1 MLSRALAGLA
11 ITAAAVSMPA
21 ASADPEPA
29 PAPAPPSV
37 QGLTPVSP
45 VPFTVADGIY
55 AFSAPVGVNC
65 VVSKTS
71 RSYGCSGTM
80 PGAPNGANTV
90 TGGAAGEPGFS
101 AADRPLFHFD
111 GTPQELGEGTRIG
124 TGTISCGVVAGGV
137 VCDNSFDQTGFVI
150 SSAGTYSYG
159 AVNPLLDRP
168 EGTNPYFN

>member
-1 MLSRALAGLA
+1 MTKVMSRALAGLTIA
-11 ITAAAVSMPA
+11 VAAVSMPA
-21 ASADPEPA
+21 ASADPEPT
-29 PAPAPPSV
+29 PAPPSV
-37 QGLTPVSP
+37 LGLTPVSP

-71 RSYGCSGTM
+71 RSYGCSGTI

-101 AADRPLFHFD
+101 LADRPIFHFD

-124 TGTISCGVVAGGV
+124 TGTISCGVVGGGV

-150 SSAGTYSYG
+150 TTAGSYSYG
-159 AVNPLLDRP
+159 AINPLLDRP
-168 EGTNPYFN
+168 EGTRPW